1 MGVTST
7 AVKGIASTLGAL
19 LPIALVGIAGYLIVK
34 NTDIIGRSVGTFA
47 GTGLRNLGSGLSG
60 GFNTAWD
67 MFGGVV
73 NPNTG
78 GAVSQDDPNVTITDP
93 REGVVTPDP
102 LSEGFTP
109 IANSFKNFVS
119 SGTLSREFAESY
131 SFQPPARSG
140 QLDVSKTFAYIASPT
155 YRANQEQANLNGGN
169 YGGFGTEQAQT
180 NALAGAIQSSAEQY
194 PEWFA

>member
-78 GAVSQDDPNVTITDP
+78 GAASQDDPNVT
-93 REGVVTPDP
+93 
-102 LSEGFTP
+102 